1 MLETFLFDLVTL
13 VMGIYA
19 AVGLAIKLVDC
30 R

>member
-1 MLETFLFDLVTL
+1 MLEQFLFDLTAL

-19 AVGLAIKLVDC
+19 VVGLAIKLIDC

>member
-1 MLETFLFDLVTL
+1 MLEAFLFDLTAL

-19 AVGLAIKLVDC
+19 AVGLAIKLIDC